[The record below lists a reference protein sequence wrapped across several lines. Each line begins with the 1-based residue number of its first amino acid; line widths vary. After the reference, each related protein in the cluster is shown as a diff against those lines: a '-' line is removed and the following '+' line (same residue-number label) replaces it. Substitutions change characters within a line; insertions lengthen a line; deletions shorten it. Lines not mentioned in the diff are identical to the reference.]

1 MSKKE
6 ERLLPQSTK
15 KYKGFEMKNSDTN
28 PMVTVKVASKELGKS
43 KSEIKDLIRKNLIDW
58 KLKNGSY
65 VVDIN
70 SIKEEKT
77 FNNSVEIPKLI
88 KQIFSETLK
97 DFSSNPNISGSEMCK
112 VFKRVSKSNSLNIMD
127 GAEIFEYAYHTA
139 VDFQKTENINYNELL
154 NNFTHE
160 YKKIYTESQRRFKID
175 RFDKSVVSAEHFIM
189 ICFIKLNFNIISM
202 IDTEFEWLN
211 R

>member
-1 MSKKE
+1 
-6 ERLLPQSTK
+6 
-15 KYKGFEMKNSDTN
+15 
-28 PMVTVKVASKELGKS
+28 
-43 KSEIKDLIRKNLIDW
+43 
-58 KLKNGSY
+58 
-65 VVDIN
+65 
-70 SIKEEKT
+70 
-77 FNNSVEIPKLI
+77 
-88 KQIFSETLK
+88 
-97 DFSSNPNISGSEMCK
+97 
-112 VFKRVSKSNSLNIMD
+112 MD

-202 IDTEFEWLN
+202 VDTEFEWLN